1 MGTRREAKIKSG
13 EELKSALCTAC
24 GTQSPANFSNVTLNT
39 LLDFAKLP
47 RDDPRK
53 DPLEMKQ
60 MLGAM
65 DKALGK
71 LSLKQR
77 KAMEGALEAQTEQCK
92 RLGLPEY
99 FDVPGGWPPK
109 APEPEPPR
117 KAPTKESSA
126 MMLSPTPL
134 SGEGDGFTWTQTEQ
148 ELSIT
153 VCVPENTQKQEVMM
167 QCQPKFGPAQQIAP
181 CARFWPLPLLSGTL
195 HFPIDASEATWH
207 LDTNNKVTIDLPK
220 IEEQLWPGTPPVFT
234 HGPGPLERIP
244 DAGIALRRRR
254 CRGDGRQG
262 RRGRAALVAG
272 VAPESVVQ
280 KMGQRPNDLQIQ
292 LHGCA
297 LLSSSS
303 TPTRARRSARRT
315 RARCRCC
322 CASSATLATMPEVQ
336 LAAWRALITLV
347 EAQPFLRKVLM
358 DQGGMKLVLAGLEA
372 HRADEAVLTQLA
384 VGCRSL
390 LPATP
395 PRPFVEAAGLELLV
409 ESINAHPNG
418 VQLGEV
424 AGSCLHMLSAVN
436 NIVRR
441 MILRMEVLKPLLE
454 QCDANK
460 THQGIHEVAIGLTV
474 QLSKGDQAC
483 MQLFAM
489 QMNIGVLLPLLARFP
504 EAGALQADG
513 ARALA
518 TLLTSESAVLDLIAR
533 EGLTQLL
540 GLSNAHGESSPVGN
554 EVVNVLEQAVCAMC
568 EAVDEEAPD
577 DELDAAG
584 MVDLLN
590 EMAEA
595 AHERK
600 RAKAEAK
607 RKAEDEARI
616 AAEAAEAARREAE
629 EAERSASRR
638 SRRRPC
644 SIPASRGAR
653 RSTIRGSRPA
663 SRTRR
668 TRRASSTSTTTRRTW
683 GVLTGEGVVCV

>member
-117 KAPTKESSA
+117 KAPTMESSA

-167 QCQPKFGPAQQIAP
+167 QCQPKFGPAQQIALR
-181 CARFWPLPLLSGTL
+181 ARFWPLPLLSGTL

-234 HGPGPLERIP
+234 HGPGPLSEYQMP
-244 DAGIALRRRR
+244 ALLSDG
-254 CRGDGRQG
+254 GDVEATGG
-262 RRGRAALVAG
+262 KVVKEESKALVAG
-272 VAPESVVQ
+272 IAPESVVQ

-297 LLSSSS
+297 LLVELVD
-303 TPTRARRSARRT
+303 TDPGKALGAANARALPVLLRILRYFGH
-315 RARCRCC
+315 
-322 CASSATLATMPEVQ
+322 MPEVQ

-409 ESINAHPNG
+409 ESINAHPKG

-629 EAERSASRR
+629 EAERERVAEIEAAPVQYSGFSW
-638 SRRRPC
+638 
-644 SIPASRGAR
+644 
-653 RSTIRGSRPA
+653 GSSFDDPRLAAGIEDAPDA
-663 SRTRR
+663 PRI
-668 TRRASSTSTTTRRTW
+668 
-683 GVLTGEGVVCV
+683 VDLDDD